1 MMMASSSR
9 MIWMLRASMRTRMSV
24 KCPGRTRTHR
34 GKTQARERGRLR
46 LRSRIQSDIQ
56 GVCDTTEN
64 GMAFRGDINTLFNIR
79 TKRM

>member
-1 MMMASSSR
+1 VSWADKNSPWVDASKG
-9 MIWMLRASMRTRMSV
+9 T
-24 KCPGRTRTHR
+24 
-34 GKTQARERGRLR
+34 GRLR

-64 GMAFRGDINTLFNIR
+64 GMAFRGDINTLFNMR